1 MVTKFSFK
9 KEHHKLPYIIS
20 IIFLLVFYVFAVANL
35 KRLKNTTLWNRIFSA
50 VIFLC
55 YLYVV
60 IRVYHSVGFYDWNFQ
75 NTLPTANVSPFMFTL
90 VGFIL
95 LIPTRIRKHLYLLI
109 SLLSV
114 GMLLSSVFGCIYN
127 ASINYKFHLHF
138 LSDYFAHIALSLWG
152 VYLVKSRQVELT
164 KKNVIAS
171 SGIMIG
177 VAFTMLTL
185 NVIFDTAFFGLSL
198 NGKHNIYN
206 NVLTKSSYLS
216 ALLYF
221 FGLICVLGM
230 GYGYS
235 YLLSRGNHIA
245 EQSTTSS
252 EDLIVADIDNSA
264 HHEN

>member
-1 MVTKFSFK
+1 
-9 KEHHKLPYIIS
+9 
-20 IIFLLVFYVFAVANL
+20 
-35 KRLKNTTLWNRIFSA
+35 
-50 VIFLC
+50 
-55 YLYVV
+55 
-60 IRVYHSVGFYDWNFQ
+60 
-75 NTLPTANVSPFMFTL
+75 
-90 VGFIL
+90 
-95 LIPTRIRKHLYLLI
+95 
-109 SLLSV
+109 
-114 GMLLSSVFGCIYN
+114 MLLSSVFGCIYN

-152 VYLVKSRQVELT
+152 VYLIKSRQVELT

-221 FGLICVLGM
+221 IGLIGVLGM

-235 YLLSRGNHIA
+235 YLLSRGNRMVP
-245 EQSTTSS
+245 QSNTSS
-252 EDLIVADIDNSA
+252 EDPIVTDAVNST
-264 HHEN
+264 HPEN